1 MYIPYSSTGKFDYIK
16 VHLFFSGKKN
26 LEVKVAELMFSTY
39 QLNVRETLQTFN
51 TFSVLISP
59 LKA

>member
-1 MYIPYSSTGKFDYIK
+1 MA
-16 VHLFFSGKKN
+16 KKK
-26 LEVKVAELMFSTY
+26 LEPKVAELIFSTY

-51 TFSVLISP
+51 TFSVPISL

>member
-16 VHLFFSGKKN
+16 VHLFFNGKKK
-26 LEVKVAELMFSTY
+26 LETKVAELMFSTY
-39 QLNVRETLQTFN
+39 QLNVRETLQTFY